1 MVRDNSTSEYMFL
14 PLTTIRLHA
23 EYMGLTAV
31 ETLLDK
37 LTTERTL
44 SKTVIIPT
52 KLIERESC

>member
-1 MVRDNSTSEYMFL
+1 M
-14 PLTTIRLHA
+14 RLHA

-52 KLIERESC
+52 KLIERESCAKICEEVNSVCV